1 ADVLHHGGAG
11 AGGGARHSRRRRL
24 DVPDSP
30 ALCRRGIHRGALPDT
45 GGRMGEDDV
54 TNAVLAERIRALNTR
69 VDDKL
74 TATNERLSKIEK
86 AISFVQWGV
95 VGAVLTSL
103 MKLLGL
109 G

>member
-1 ADVLHHGGAG
+1 
-11 AGGGARHSRRRRL
+11 
-24 DVPDSP
+24 
-30 ALCRRGIHRGALPDT
+30 
-45 GGRMGEDDV
+45 MGEEDV